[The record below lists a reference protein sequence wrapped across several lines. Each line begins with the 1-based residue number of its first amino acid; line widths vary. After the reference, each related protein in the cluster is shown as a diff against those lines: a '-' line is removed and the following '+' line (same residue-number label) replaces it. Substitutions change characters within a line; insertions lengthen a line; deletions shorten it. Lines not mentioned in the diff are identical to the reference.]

1 MSVAVAAR
9 PGIPWALVESDFCAV
24 ARKGRAG
31 PPSRKVTA
39 LSQRP
44 QALFALAAEH
54 VPQVFPPE
62 VLARLRESVDID
74 PGLVAHDLTSPGV
87 REVLAR
93 TEILV
98 TGWGCPR
105 LDEAVLDAA
114 PRLRA
119 VLHSAG
125 SVKSFVTPALRER
138 KIAVSSAAAANAL
151 PVAEYTLAMILLAGK
166 DVLAARE
173 RLRTTRTSAGWGL
186 VPGIG
191 NHGRRVGVVGASR
204 IGRRVLE
211 LLRPFDLR
219 PVLTD
224 PYVDEREAAAL
235 GVPLLPLD
243 ELLRTS
249 GIVTVHAPETPR
261 THRMIGRRELALMP
275 DGAVLINTARGSL
288 IDHDA
293 LVAELRT
300 GRLTAILDVTD
311 PEPLPADSP
320 LYDLPGAFVTPHL
333 AGSQGNELA
342 RLGLAV
348 AQEAERLVTGAELAH
363 AVDLADL
370 DRVA

>member
-1 MSVAVAAR
+1 M
-9 PGIPWALVESDFCAV
+9 
-24 ARKGRAG
+24 
-31 PPSRKVTA
+31 
-39 LSQRP
+39 SQRP
-44 QALFALAAEH
+44 QALFAMTAEN

-62 VLARLRESVDID
+62 VLARLRTSVDID
-74 PGLVAHDLTSPGV
+74 PDLVAEDFTDPRVLDA
-87 REVLAR
+87 LAR

-105 LDEAVLDAA
+105 LDETVLAAA

-125 SVKSFVTPALRER
+125 SVKSFATPGIRER
-138 KIAVSSAAAANAL
+138 GIAVSSAAVANAL

-166 DVLAARE
+166 DVLAARD
-173 RLRTTRTSAGWGL
+173 RMRTARASTGWG
-186 VPGIG
+186 VIPGIG
-191 NHGRRVGVVGASR
+191 NHGRRVGVIGASR

-224 PYVDEREAAAL
+224 PYVDERQAAAL

-249 GIVTVHAPETPR
+249 DIVTVHAPETPE
-261 THRMIGRRELALMP
+261 THYMIGRRELALMP
-275 DGAVLINTARGSL
+275 DGAVLINTARGPL
-288 IDHDA
+288 VDHDA
-293 LVAELRT
+293 LVAELRS

-320 LYDLPGAFVTPHL
+320 LYDLPGAFLTPHL

-348 AQEAERLVTGAELAH
+348 AEEAERLLAGEEPAY
-363 AVDLADL
+363 AVDWAALA
-370 DRVA
+370 REA

>member
-1 MSVAVAAR
+1 M
-9 PGIPWALVESDFCAV
+9 
-24 ARKGRAG
+24 
-31 PPSRKVTA
+31 
-39 LSQRP
+39 SQRP
-44 QALFALAAEH
+44 QALFAMAAEH

-62 VLARLRESVDID
+62 VLARLRTSVDLD
-74 PGLVAHDLTSPGV
+74 AGLVAEDFGDPAVLDA
-87 REVLAR
+87 LAR

-125 SVKSFVTPALRER
+125 SVKPFVTPAVWRR
-138 KIAVSSAAAANAL
+138 GIAVSSAAAANAL

-166 DVLAARE
+166 GVLAARE
-173 RLRTTRTSAGWGL
+173 RLRATRVSAGWG
-186 VPGIG
+186 VAPGIG
-191 NHGRRVGVVGASR
+191 NHGRRVGVIGASR

-224 PYVDEREAAAL
+224 PYVDEQGAAAL

-243 ELLRTS
+243 ELLRTCD
-249 GIVTVHAPETPR
+249 IVTVHAPETPETR
-261 THRMIGRRELALMP
+261 HLIGRRELALMP
-275 DGAVLINTARGSL
+275 DGATLINTARGSL
-288 IDHDA
+288 VDHDA
-293 LVAELRT
+293 LVAQVRT
-300 GRLTAILDVTD
+300 GRLTAVLDVTD
-311 PEPLPADSP
+311 PEPLPPDSP

-348 AQEAERLVTGAELAH
+348 AEEAERLRAGKDLAH
-363 AVDLADL
+363 AVDPAAL